1 MPQGR
6 QLEVSRATSAHTGL
20 THGPLCLPAHAGAPW
35 RDYTPRHSRALVEL
49 VDLFPTVVEL
59 AGVEPLGVPHWT
71 SGGSGGV
78 ADGGDGGGSDS
89 SDSSS
94 SSLSEPQLDGVSL
107 ASLFTPS
114 SSQPCDDAANL
125 ECVKEVAY
133 SQFARQRCF
142 ASPWSHRA
150 PDGSVCTGVSGTD
163 SGDSA
168 DYYAQYMGYSARTA
182 THRYTLWVKVDADLE
197 ASDSFPDWSTTVAEE
212 L

>member
-1 MPQGR
+1 M
-6 QLEVSRATSAHTGL
+6 
-20 THGPLCLPAHAGAPW
+20 
-35 RDYTPRHSRALVEL
+35 
-49 VDLFPTVVEL
+49 
-59 AGVEPLGVPHWT
+59 PHWT

-78 ADGGDGGGSDS
+78 ADGGDGGGSDSSDGSSS

-150 PDGSVCTGVSGTD
+150 PDGSVCTGVSDSGD